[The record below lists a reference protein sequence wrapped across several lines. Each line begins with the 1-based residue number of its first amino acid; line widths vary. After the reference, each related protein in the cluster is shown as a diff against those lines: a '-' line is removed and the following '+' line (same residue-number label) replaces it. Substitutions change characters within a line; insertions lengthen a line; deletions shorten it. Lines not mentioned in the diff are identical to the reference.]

1 MSHVFHVITAFIAL
15 YVIWRFVWRL
25 RWPAAGKLLLS
36 ALVLLAAEHHL
47 ITRTFFG
54 TMASP
59 EVPAAVLMALGWAF
73 GALILLAVFLF
84 VSDVAGLAV
93 SLFSRRR
100 GRALLGCPRL
110 RAVSA
115 VAALALSALG
125 VWQAVRVP
133 QVETIEVA
141 LPNLP
146 RAYDG
151 FRIVHLTD
159 LHASRL
165 LQRDWMQAVVA
176 RANALEPDLT
186 LITGDLVDGTPA
198 ARAADVQ
205 PLADLRAPHGVVAI
219 PGNHEYYAEYLGWL
233 QAFEKLGLRMLLN
246 EHMVLDR
253 DGQPLV
259 LAGITDS
266 VAARVGQP
274 LPDIDAAMK
283 GVPPSSAVILLS
295 HRPVGAK
302 RHAQAG
308 AGLQL
313 SGHTHGGQIL
323 GPHFI
328 TQLANEGYVS
338 GMYQVGG
345 MQLYVSNGAGLWPGF
360 PIRLGRPSEITQI
373 VLRAAPPA

>member
-1 MSHVFHVITAFIAL
+1 MFHVITALIAL

-25 RWPAAGKLLLS
+25 NFPAAGRLLLS
-36 ALVLLAAEHHL
+36 AVVLLAAEHHL
-47 ITRTFFG
+47 ITRNFFG

-59 EVPAAVLMALGWAF
+59 EVPAALLMTLGWAF

-84 VSDVAGLAV
+84 ITDVAGLV
-93 SLFSRRR
+93 ISLFSRGR
-100 GRALLGCPRL
+100 GRALLGCTRL

-115 VAALALSALG
+115 AAALTLSAIG

-133 QVETIEVA
+133 EVRTIEVA

-146 RAYDG
+146 QAYDG

-165 LQRDWMQAVVA
+165 LQGDWMRAVVD
-176 RANALEPDLT
+176 RTNALKPDLT

-233 QAFEKLGLRMLLN
+233 EAFKKLGLRMLLN
-246 EHMVLDR
+246 EHMTLER

-266 VAARVGQP
+266 VAARVNQP

-302 RHAQAG
+302 RHAEAG

-323 GPHFI
+323 GPHLL

-360 PIRLGRPSEITQI
+360 PIRLGRPSEITEI
-373 VLRAAPPA
+373 VLRTAPPA